1 MKEDNNAEY
10 LSVLATLGAT
20 ISRYKNDLAFA
31 RYDIERLQ
39 KKLDEANK
47 EIKQSKESKKDAK

>member
-20 ISRYKNDLAFA
+20 ISKYKGDLAFA

-39 KKLDEANK
+39 KKLDEAQK
-47 EIKQSKESKKDAK
+47 ELKQEKESKKDAK